1 MSIARLGLQVLALCG
16 VSAALGACGGDR
28 TLGAPAMPAG
38 TFAGK
43 QQAGSTAGYSGD
55 LLYIAH
61 SGHHRFHGLLSVLTF
76 PQGKLVSTIS
86 ITRFATGIC
95 SDTSGN
101 VWLIVVD
108 HNRRTA
114 YEYAHGGTTPI
125 TTLRILHSWSGLS
138 CAVDPASG
146 NLAIIT
152 GDRRGRNFA
161 DIYPGAR
168 KGKPASYPIPFGPT
182 ACTYDDSGNLFVD
195 GAVGSTIF
203 FKLAELPK
211 GAHEFT
217 DITLN
222 KAASWYPGGMQWDG
236 KYLALV
242 EPFRQQ
248 GPSIYRIKISGS
260 SGDVVGVV
268 HLDALW
274 SGSPLAI
281 GEGRAVG
288 TADEGNVVA
297 QWRYP
302 AGGKRIKTVVQYQ
315 YGIAGVAISAK

>member
-1 MSIARLGLQVLALCG
+1 MNFARLGLIVALCL
-16 VSAALGACGGDR
+16 VSATLDACGADR
-28 TLGAPAMPAG
+28 NLGSSAIPSD

-43 QQAGSTAGYSGD
+43 QRAGDTAGFSGD

-76 PQGKLVSTIS
+76 PQGKLVSTIP
-86 ITRFATGIC
+86 IRRFATGIC

-101 VWLIVVD
+101 VWIIVAD
-108 HNRRTA
+108 DNHRTA

-125 TTLRILHSWSGLS
+125 ATIHILHSRSGNA
-138 CAVDPASG
+138 CAIDPTSG

-152 GDRRGRNFA
+152 GDRLGRNFA
-161 DIYPGAR
+161 DVYAGAR
-168 KGKPASYPIPFGPT
+168 EGKPASYQIPFTPT
-182 ACTYDDSGNLFVD
+182 ACIYDDGGNLFVD
-195 GAVGSTIF
+195 GAHGSTIF
-203 FKLAELPK
+203 FKLGELAK
-211 GAHEFT
+211 DANAFT
-217 DITLN
+217 NVTLN
-222 KAASWYPGGMQWDG
+222 KAASWYPGGLQWDG

-248 GPSIYRIKISGS
+248 GPSIYRIKIAGS
-260 SGDVVGVV
+260 VGDVVGAV
-268 HLDALW
+268 HLDTLW

-281 GEGRAVG
+281 GDGTAVA

-302 AGGKRIKTVVQYQ
+302 AGGKRIKTLVQYE
-315 YGIAGVAISAK
+315 YGVGGLAISVK

>member
-1 MSIARLGLQVLALCG
+1 MSFARLGLALALCL
-16 VSAALGACGGDR
+16 VSAALDACGADR
-28 TLGAPAMPAG
+28 NLGASAMPAG

-43 QQAGSTAGYSGD
+43 QRAGGTAGYSGD

-61 SGHHRFHGLLSVLTF
+61 SGHHRFKGLLSVLTF
-76 PQGKLVSTIS
+76 PQGKLVSTIP

-101 VWLIVVD
+101 VWVIVAD
-108 HNRRTA
+108 DNRRTA

-125 TTLRILHSWSGLS
+125 AKIHILHSWTGNA
-138 CAVDPASG
+138 CAIDPTSG

-152 GDRRGRNFA
+152 GDRLGRNFA
-161 DIYPGAR
+161 DIYAGAR
-168 KGKPASYPIPFGPT
+168 EGKPASYPIPFTPT
-182 ACTYDDSGNLFVD
+182 ACTYDDGGNLFVD
-195 GAVGSTIF
+195 GAEGSTIF
-203 FKLAELPK
+203 FKLGELAK
-211 GAHEFT
+211 GANAFANV
-217 DITLN
+217 TLN
-222 KAASWYPGGMQWDG
+222 KAASWYPGGLQWDG

-260 SGDVVGVV
+260 GGDVVAVV
-268 HLDALW
+268 RLDTLW

-281 GEGRAVG
+281 GDGTAVA

-302 AGGKRIKTVVQYQ
+302 AGGKRIKTLVHYE
-315 YGIAGVAISAK
+315 YGVSGLAISVK